1 VNVFLA
7 LSQTDCHS
15 AKEAILMLQ
24 KFFVPPLNTSPHG
37 ASDTI
42 AEDSVDDILVG
53 AILLFTI
60 HHDTSWTATA
70 SFGSAVIIAVISSSL
85 AVSVQT

>member
-1 VNVFLA
+1 LLHVNVFFDV
-7 LSQTDCHS
+7 SHFICHS
-15 AKEAILMLQ
+15 ACNARSVLQ
-24 KFFVPPLNTSPHG
+24 KSFVSPLNTSPHG

-60 HHDTSWTATA
+60 HHDTS
-70 SFGSAVIIAVISSSL
+70 
-85 AVSVQT
+85 